1 VRRGHNYD
9 DVAMC
14 TATSFYLSE
23 TLRRM
28 DYVIRKA
35 CHSIHVWIGVV
46 KNRLEKRR
54 TSTEEGGGKGGDATE
69 VRTVRRDG
77 ESVSPCRRFWAVGGI
92 IVDRHKREVGWATIR
107 TQRWAP
113 AWPSC
118 RGATRVAAASGHD
131 KRRWS
136 RGRS

>member
-46 KNRLEKRR
+46 KNGLEKRR

-77 ESVSPCRRFWAVGGI
+77 ESVAPCRRFWAVGGI
-92 IVDRHKREVGWATIR
+92 IVDRHKRCNIPATPDLPIV
-107 TQRWAP
+107 T
-113 AWPSC
+113 SDSYL
-118 RGATRVAAASGHD
+118 GS
-131 KRRWS
+131 
-136 RGRS
+136 